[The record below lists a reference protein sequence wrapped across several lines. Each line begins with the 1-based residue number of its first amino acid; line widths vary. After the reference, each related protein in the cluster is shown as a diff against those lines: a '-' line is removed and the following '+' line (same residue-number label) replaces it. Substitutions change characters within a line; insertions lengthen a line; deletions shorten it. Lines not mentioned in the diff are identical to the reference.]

1 MPLLSSSPASSSGI
15 PWRFYPL
22 PESKGPLRLRFLF
35 AFPGRHCYSSHSTG
49 PSVPHGPGCGST
61 WPPATPEPAPYW
73 IRGHR
78 RPFPRFPLS
87 PGKQPLTV
95 QPDTHAL
102 PTRPSR
108 SLLHHP
114 SVISFG
120 VHYSPMTGFR
130 RVPIPSIATS
140 TISPGFSAATPR
152 GVPALIMSPGNNVMH
167 CER

>member
-1 MPLLSSSPASSSGI
+1 MHVFKPDPARFFASSEALLEGRACS
-15 PWRFYPL
+15 
-22 PESKGPLRLRFLF
+22 SRLK
-35 AFPGRHCYSSHSTG
+35 
-49 PSVPHGPGCGST
+49 
-61 WPPATPEPAPYW
+61 ATPEPASYL
-73 IRGHR
+73 IRGYR

-102 PTRPSR
+102 PNAPSR